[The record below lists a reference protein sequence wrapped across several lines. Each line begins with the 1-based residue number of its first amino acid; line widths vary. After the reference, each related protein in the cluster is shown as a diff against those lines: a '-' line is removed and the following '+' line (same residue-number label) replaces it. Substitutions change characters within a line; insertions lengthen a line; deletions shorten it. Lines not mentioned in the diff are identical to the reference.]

1 MEHIE
6 RMKKELEEL
15 ELKIQK
21 ANDFLNK
28 EFENPEFTDEIQ
40 RSNLFCQIQ
49 YMIDYSIC
57 LENRKDYDTEKAN
70 SEKSCST
77 SSNYDEVV
85 EECFK

>member
-1 MEHIE
+1 MDHIE

-28 EFENPEFTDEIQ
+28 EFENPKFTDEMQ

-57 LENRKDYDTEKAN
+57 LENRIDYDTEKAN
-70 SEKSCST
+70 SEKSCSI